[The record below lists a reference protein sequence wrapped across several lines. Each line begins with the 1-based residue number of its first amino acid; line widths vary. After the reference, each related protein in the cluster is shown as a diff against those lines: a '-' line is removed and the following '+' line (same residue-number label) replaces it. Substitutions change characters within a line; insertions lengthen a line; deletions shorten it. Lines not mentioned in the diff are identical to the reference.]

1 MNNTLRAAAF
11 LDKGGTGKTTTV
23 AHLGVA
29 LEELG
34 YRVLLIDLAG
44 KQGDLAK
51 HFGVWRDYQQQID
64 TDEAWPNISTV
75 FDDAWG
81 TIADKLGTNAVDDL
95 VISTAEGPGLI
106 PAHQNSIRLTLNSA
120 ISMMPA
126 NDTVG
131 LINFLTSTLIH
142 STMT

>member
-1 MNNTLRAAAF
+1 MSETLRAAAF

-34 YRVLLIDLAG
+34 NEVLLIDLAG

-51 HFGVWRDYQQQID
+51 HFGVWGDYQARIEA
-64 TDEAWPNISTV
+64 DEAWPNISTV

-81 TIADKLGTNAVDDL
+81 TIQHPPLGELTQCPECG
-95 VISTAEGPGLI
+95 ST
-106 PAHQNSIRLTLNSA
+106 
-120 ISMMPA
+120 
-126 NDTVG
+126 DT
-131 LINFLTSTLIH
+131 TTR
-142 STMT
+142 